1 MIPESGFKF
10 IRCNKNSTQRR
21 IRKSLGKGIR
31 MTDMGIVS
39 TGTYFPDTYITSEEI
54 ARQSGLAE
62 WVVREKLGIERK
74 FVADP
79 DVHPNE
85 MALRAAQKAID
96 KAGIDPLEIDVVLGT
111 TEEWREYLLWTTAI
125 DLAHKLGAKNAW
137 GIDVHT
143 RCATTVAAM
152 QLARGLMADD
162 PTVNTILIAG
172 GYATSHFIDL
182 TDIDTSFLFNIGA
195 GAGAMILKRDWS
207 ENRVLGMHL
216 IADGSMSRHV
226 VVPASGTIQHPTD
239 AAVGEGGF
247 KFRLVEP
254 QAMKSRLG
262 EVSIRNWLTCVDAA
276 LEKSG
281 MKDDGTAYARSD
293 IDFFNMSLVK
303 PSGHR
308 EMLEHLGL
316 SEEQSV
322 YMSKVGHIGEQDAI
336 INIEAG
342 IEQGRLKPGDTMAI
356 IAAGI
361 GYVWA
366 GAIVQWGAVS

>member
-1 MIPESGFKF
+1 
-10 IRCNKNSTQRR
+10 
-21 IRKSLGKGIR
+21 
-31 MTDMGIVS
+31 MTSMGIVS
-39 TGTYFPDTYITSEEI
+39 TGTWFPDTYVTAEEI
-54 ARQSGLAE
+54 AEQSGLPE

-79 DVHPNE
+79 SVHPNE
-85 MALRAAQKAID
+85 MAVHAAGKAID
-96 KAGIDPLEIDVVLGT
+96 RAGIDPLEIDVVLGT

-125 DLAHKLGAKNAW
+125 DLAYELGATNAW

-143 RCATTVAAM
+143 RCATTIAALK
-152 QLARGLMADD
+152 LAKSLMADD
-162 PTVNTILIAG
+162 PAINTILIGG
-172 GYATSHFIDL
+172 GYATSHFIDH
-182 TDIDTSFLFNIGA
+182 TDVDTSFLFNIGA
-195 GAGAMILKRDWS
+195 GAGAMIVKRDWA
-207 ENRVLGMHL
+207 ENQVLGMHL

-226 VVPASGTIQHPTD
+226 IVPASGTVQHPTD
-239 AAVGEGGF
+239 QAVEEGGF

-254 QAMKSRLG
+254 EAMKSRLG
-262 EVSIRNWLTCVDAA
+262 EVSIENWLACVDIS
-276 LEKSG
+276 LERSG
-281 MKDDGTAYARSD
+281 NKRNGTPYTRAD

-303 PSGHR
+303 PSAHR
-308 EMLEHLGL
+308 ELLEHLGL

-322 YMSKVGHIGEQDAI
+322 YMSRIGHIGEQDAI

-366 GAIVQWGAVS
+366 GAIVQWGALK

>member
-1 MIPESGFKF
+1 
-10 IRCNKNSTQRR
+10 
-21 IRKSLGKGIR
+21 
-31 MTDMGIVS
+31 MTTMGIVS
-39 TGTYFPDTYITSEEI
+39 TGTYFPDTYVTAKEI
-54 ARQSGLAE
+54 ADESGLPE

-79 DVHPNE
+79 AVHPNE
-85 MALRAAQKAID
+85 MAVHAARKAID
-96 KAGIDPLEIDVVLGT
+96 KAGIDPMEIDVVLGT

-125 DLAHKLGAKNAW
+125 DLGWEVGAKNAW

-143 RCATTVAAM
+143 RCATTIAAL

-162 PTVNTILIAG
+162 PGINTILIGG

-182 TDIDTSFLFNIGA
+182 QDLDTSFLFNIGA
-195 GAGAMILKRDWS
+195 GAGAMIVKRDWT
-207 ENRVLGMHL
+207 ENQVLGMHI

-226 VVPASGTIQHPTD
+226 IVPASGSMAHPTD
-239 AAVGEGGF
+239 AAMAKGDF

-254 QAMKSRLG
+254 EAMKKRLG
-262 EVSIRNWLTCVDAA
+262 EVSIANWLECVDTA
-276 LEKSG
+276 LQRSG
-281 MKDDGTAYARSD
+281 DKRDGTPFTRDD

-308 EMLEHLGL
+308 EMLDHLGL
-316 SEEQSV
+316 TEEQSV
-322 YMSKVGHIGEQDAI
+322 YMSSIGHIGEQDAI

-342 IEQGRLKPGDTMAI
+342 IEQGRLKPGDTMAV

-361 GYVWA
+361 GYIWG
-366 GAIVQWGAVS
+366 GAIVEWGPGKEG

>member
-1 MIPESGFKF
+1 MAG
-10 IRCNKNSTQRR
+10 
-21 IRKSLGKGIR
+21 
-31 MTDMGIVS
+31 MGIVS
-39 TGTYFPDTYITSEEI
+39 TGTWFPDTYITAKEI
-54 ARQSGLAE
+54 AEQCGLPE
-62 WVVREKLGIERK
+62 RVVREKLGIERK

-79 DVHPNE
+79 EVHPNE
-85 MALRAAQKAID
+85 MAVHAARKAIE

-125 DLAHKLGAKNAW
+125 DLAYEVGAKNAW

-143 RCATTVAAM
+143 RCATTIAALK
-152 QLARGLMADD
+152 LAKSLMADD
-162 PTVNTILIAG
+162 PAIDTILIGG
-172 GYATSHFIDL
+172 GYATSHFIDH
-182 TDIDTSFLFNIGA
+182 TDLDTSFLFNIGA
-195 GAGAMILKRDWS
+195 GAGAMIVKRDWA
-207 ENRVLGMHL
+207 ENQVLGMHL

-226 VVPASGTIQHPTD
+226 IVPASGTVQHPTD
-239 AAVGEGGF
+239 HAVEDGGF

-254 QAMKSRLG
+254 EAMKARLG
-262 EVSIRNWLTCVDAA
+262 EVSIKNWLECVDFS
-276 LEKSG
+276 LERSGSKS
-281 MKDDGTAYARSD
+281 DGQPYTRDD

-303 PSGHR
+303 PSAHR
-308 EMLEHLGL
+308 ELLGHLGL

-322 YMSKVGHIGEQDAI
+322 YMSRIGHIGEQDAI

-366 GAIVQWGAVS
+366 GAIVQWGAAK